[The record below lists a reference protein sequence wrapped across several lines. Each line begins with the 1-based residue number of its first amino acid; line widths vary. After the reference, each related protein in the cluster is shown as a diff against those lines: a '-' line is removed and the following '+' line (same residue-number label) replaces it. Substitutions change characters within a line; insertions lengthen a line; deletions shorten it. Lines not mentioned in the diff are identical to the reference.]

1 VPINKLFGFGGDAFL
16 PAQSVGFALQTRQ
29 WLTRTLHAE
38 VNEGY
43 LRLPEAIHIARRLLH
58 DNQHDLFYRTK
69 GAPV

>member
-1 VPINKLFGFGGDAFL
+1 
-16 PAQSVGFALQTRQ
+16 
-29 WLTRTLHAE
+29 
-38 VNEGY
+38 